1 MAAMENHSEI
11 LYELLNMGEAMLLAG
26 AEVSRVESTLSSVGR
41 AYGACAMNVFAI
53 TATLVVTMDFPDGER
68 LTQTRR
74 IIAPGPTDYRVVA
87 AFHKLGK
94 QCCKKTPSV
103 DELARAIK
111 RCIDQPPDRMTFYLG
126 SIFAAAGFT
135 VFFGGTAVD
144 AIFAAVFAV
153 LICLLQEKF
162 APRCPNMLMFNLLC
176 SFLAGVGTCATV
188 AFVEAIAA
196 GIIGADISST
206 NALQGA
212 NPLIHLD
219 KILIGE
225 VMLLIPGIFMTNA
238 IHDMLVGDTVAGTMR
253 FVETMLWAVA
263 LAGGF
268 MTAIFLFDASHNVG
282 PGFELNWMG
291 VTAQLIAA
299 FFGAAGFAMIFH
311 LPRKYLAAASIGGI
325 LSWAIYLAVGCASN
339 SVFFPALVASAF
351 SALYSEAL
359 AQWRNIPSLLFVI
372 PSVIPLIPGAPLY
385 YTMSFAVAADWTQV
399 AAYAMRTGQFAL
411 GIAVGM
417 CVTWLFASLLKPRT
431 R

>member
-1 MAAMENHSEI
+1 M
-11 LYELLNMGEAMLLAG
+11 Y
-26 AEVSRVESTLSSVGR
+26 
-41 AYGACAMNVFAI
+41 
-53 TATLVVTMDFPDGER
+53 
-68 LTQTRR
+68 
-74 IIAPGPTDYRVVA
+74 
-87 AFHKLGK
+87 
-94 QCCKKTPSV
+94 
-103 DELARAIK
+103 
-111 RCIDQPPDRMTFYLG
+111 
-126 SIFAAAGFT
+126 
-135 VFFGGTAVD
+135 
-144 AIFAAVFAV
+144 
-153 LICLLQEKF
+153 
-162 APRCPNMLMFNLLC
+162 
-176 SFLAGVGTCATV
+176 
-188 AFVEAIAA
+188 
-196 GIIGADISST
+196 
-206 NALQGA
+206 
-212 NPLIHLD
+212 
-219 KILIGE
+219 
-225 VMLLIPGIFMTNA
+225 GIFLCLWN
-238 IHDMLVGDTVAGTMR
+238 LWR

-311 LPRKYLAAASIGGI
+311 LPRKHLAAASIGGI

-372 PSVIPLIPGAPLY
+372 PSVVPLIPGAPLY
-385 YTMSFAVAADWTQV
+385 YTMSFAVASDWTQV

>member
-1 MAAMENHSEI
+1 MSRDPHPAEAGGVPRPRRRARIAGPWYHSPKAA
-11 LYELLNMGEAMLLAG
+11 
-26 AEVSRVESTLSSVGR
+26 LSG
-41 AYGACAMNVFAI
+41 
-53 TATLVVTMDFPDGER
+53 L
-68 LTQTRR
+68 
-74 IIAPGPTDYRVVA
+74 
-87 AFHKLGK
+87 
-94 QCCKKTPSV
+94 
-103 DELARAIK
+103 
-111 RCIDQPPDRMTFYLG
+111 
-126 SIFAAAGFT
+126 
-135 VFFGGTAVD
+135 
-144 AIFAAVFAV
+144 AV
-153 LICLLQEKF
+153 LIAWGLLLPGATPVGGGMSTLGSLSLF
-162 APRCPNMLMFNLLC
+162 GYALFSLVGGIVFLSNRNLGRVLSSC
-176 SFLAGVGTCATV
+176 AAVGLLLLWGWL
-188 AFVEAIAA
+188 FVRYS
-196 GIIGADISST
+196 GADWSRLAYVFF
-206 NALQGA
+206 NFE
-212 NPLIHLD
+212 
-219 KILIGE
+219 ILGE
-225 VMLLIPGIFMTNA
+225 SGMK
-238 IHDMLVGDTVAGTMR
+238 
-253 FVETMLWAVA
+253 A

-359 AQWRNIPSLLFVI
+359 AQWRGIPSLLFVI

>member
-1 MAAMENHSEI
+1 
-11 LYELLNMGEAMLLAG
+11 MGQSAHRIGELAG
-26 AEVSRVESTLSSVGR
+26 IQTPE
-41 AYGACAMNVFAI
+41 
-53 TATLVVTMDFPDGER
+53 TA
-68 LTQTRR
+68 
-74 IIAPGPTDYRVVA
+74 
-87 AFHKLGK
+87 
-94 QCCKKTPSV
+94 
-103 DELARAIK
+103 
-111 RCIDQPPDRMTFYLG
+111 
-126 SIFAAAGFT
+126 
-135 VFFGGTAVD
+135 
-144 AIFAAVFAV
+144 
-153 LICLLQEKF
+153 
-162 APRCPNMLMFNLLC
+162 
-176 SFLAGVGTCATV
+176 
-188 AFVEAIAA
+188 
-196 GIIGADISST
+196 
-206 NALQGA
+206 
-212 NPLIHLD
+212 

-325 LSWAIYLAVGCASN
+325 LSWAIYLAVGCASS

-359 AQWRNIPSLLFVI
+359 AQWRDIPSLLFVI

>member
-1 MAAMENHSEI
+1 MRA
-11 LYELLNMGEAMLLAG
+11 ELQPI
-26 AEVSRVESTLSSVGR
+26 SS
-41 AYGACAMNVFAI
+41 
-53 TATLVVTMDFPDGER
+53 
-68 LTQTRR
+68 
-74 IIAPGPTDYRVVA
+74 
-87 AFHKLGK
+87 
-94 QCCKKTPSV
+94 PS
-103 DELARAIK
+103 
-111 RCIDQPPDRMTFYLG
+111 G
-126 SIFAAAGFT
+126 
-135 VFFGGTAVD
+135 
-144 AIFAAVFAV
+144 
-153 LICLLQEKF
+153 

-176 SFLAGVGTCATV
+176 SFLAGVGTCASV

-196 GIIGADISST
+196 GILGVDISSA

-268 MTAIFLFDASHNVG
+268 MTAIFLFDGSHNVG

-325 LSWAIYLAVGCASN
+325 LSWAIYLAVGCVSN

-359 AQWRNIPSLLFVI
+359 AQWRDIPSLLFVI
-372 PSVIPLIPGAPLY
+372 PSVVPLIPGAPLY